1 MFALC
6 EEMPMKRLRHD
17 QRPLWEPWF
26 DWQDLPDDV
35 RQHVLDLLTA
45 LYLETV
51 NSPNWEPETD
61 DSSDH

>member
-1 MFALC
+1 
-6 EEMPMKRLRHD
+6 MKRSRHD

-35 RQHVLDLLTA
+35 RQHMLDLPTA

-61 DSSDH
+61 DSSDR